1 MKQTVL
7 LILFTLI
14 TLTAFS
20 QTSFNDRLKFDY
32 KTERIDIQVF
42 PNPVADYLGVSHND
56 QIEKVQV
63 FNLVG
68 KTVKNFDYLKGRNY
82 YLGDLP
88 KGIYLVQFSD
98 KRSKTLVT
106 KRISK
111 R

>member
-7 LILFTLI
+7 LILFTFL

-20 QTSFNDRLKFDY
+20 QTSFNDRLNIDFQSEK
-32 KTERIDIQVF
+32 IDIQVY
-42 PNPVADYLGVSHND
+42 PNPVVDNLRVSD
-56 QIEKVQV
+56 SDEIDKVHI

-68 KTVKNFDYLKGRNY
+68 KTVKSYDYLKGRNY
-82 YLGDLP
+82 FVGDLP

-98 KRSKTLVT
+98 RKSKTIIT

>member
-7 LILFTLI
+7 LFLFTII

-20 QTSFNDRLKFDY
+20 QTGFNDRLN
-32 KTERIDIQVF
+32 IDFHSEKVDIKVY
-42 PNPVADYLGVSHND
+42 PNPVVDNLRVSDNND
-56 QIEKVQV
+56 IDQVQI

-68 KTVKNFDYLKGRNY
+68 KTVKSYDYLKGRNY
-82 YLGDLP
+82 YVGDLP

-98 KRSKTLVT
+98 RKSKTIVT